1 MEEIDVQGRRRGGDL
16 VGLLGPIG
24 CAQGIVGENLTGGIT
39 VFNLE
44 VHVFGDRLI
53 PEGDG
58 VADALFHRDGGVH
71 QTAPRGVAGQF
82 STIVTGIGGIGR
94 SLGVAVDSPALGGAG
109 LKGAVTHHVAGHH
122 RNRLGAFRFRFRLGF
137 GFRLRLG
144 ELVGVVQHHVVEV
157 ESAAGIGGLILE
169 EQGDGGIRA
178 GVEGHRGLFPHTG
191 GGGVCHHVFDVGGAV
206 ALNEYIGG
214 GIGSGAFVVV
224 PEGQGVVGVGG
235 QGDGLTLDHGLIL
248 AGGVAGLHSI
258 GAAVHRVGDDSGGIP
273 ALIPAGVE
281 VTGLKAAI
289 FNKVGVSGFRLG
301 FGFRNV
307 TTGDDHGYV
316 IEVEG
321 AAGVGGLVLQE
332 QSNAGV
338 GAGVKLQRG
347 LLPRAGV
354 GRTIGNHMA
363 DVSAAITLGIQIG
376 TCIGTAT
383 IVVVPEGHRV
393 VGVGFNR
400 DGLGLDH
407 GLVLA
412 GGIGGLHSIRTAVH
426 HVGDN
431 TGSIPALV
439 PSGVKVTGF
448 KVAVFN

>member
-24 CAQGIVGENLTGGIT
+24 SAQGIVGENLTGGIT

-71 QTAPRGVAGQF
+71 QATPRGVAGQF

-109 LKGAVTHHVAGHH
+109 LKGTVAHHVAGHH
-122 RNRLGAFRFRFRLGF
+122 RNRLGAFRF
-137 GFRLRLG
+137 GFRLRFRFGFRVGLG
-144 ELVGVVQHHVVEV
+144 ALVGVVQHHVVEV

-191 GGGVCHHVFDVGGAV
+191 GGGVCHHVLDVGGAV

-248 AGGVAGLHSI
+248 AGGIARLHGI
-258 GAAVHRVGDDSGGIP
+258 GATMNDIGGDGGVVP
-273 ALIPAGVE
+273 TLIPAGIKIA
-281 VTGLKAAI
+281 GLKAAI
-289 FNKVGVSGFRLG
+289 FNKVGVSGLRLG

-307 TTGDDHGYV
+307 TTGDDHRYV
-316 IEVEG
+316 VKVEG

-332 QSNAGV
+332 QGNAGV
-338 GAGVKLQRG
+338 
-347 LLPRAGV
+347 RA
-354 GRTIGNHMA
+354 
-363 DVSAAITLGIQIG
+363 
-376 TCIGTAT
+376 
-383 IVVVPEGHRV
+383 
-393 VGVGFNR
+393 
-400 DGLGLDH
+400 
-407 GLVLA
+407 
-412 GGIGGLHSIRTAVH
+412 
-426 HVGDN
+426 
-431 TGSIPALV
+431 
-439 PSGVKVTGF
+439 
-448 KVAVFN
+448 